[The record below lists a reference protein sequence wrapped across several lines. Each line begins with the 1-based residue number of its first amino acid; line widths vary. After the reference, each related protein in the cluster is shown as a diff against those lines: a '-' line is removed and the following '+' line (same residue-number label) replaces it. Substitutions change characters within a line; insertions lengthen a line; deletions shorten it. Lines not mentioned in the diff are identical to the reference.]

1 MFDDGLER
9 FILDNR
15 HEKQRAQ
22 QIADARIR
30 VEEELRFQ
38 HGHGE
43 CCQCRNPVKRHDPD
57 DPAPHEFPRADRLSN
72 RRNPHDKAADD
83 EEYIDA
89 RRPDLEV
96 QAVCFA
102 HMEAKDGDRR
112 DGAQIL
118 DALDIVAGFQDGASC
133 DWTTIADALMADLA
147 IECVERPDTH
157 AKWLG
162 VRQIWLV
169 ATISIKM
176 DDFPPFRVR
185 NRDI

>member
-1 MFDDGLER
+1 
-9 FILDNR
+9 
-15 HEKQRAQ
+15 
-22 QIADARIR
+22 
-30 VEEELRFQ
+30 
-38 HGHGE
+38 
-43 CCQCRNPVKRHDPD
+43 
-57 DPAPHEFPRADRLSN
+57 
-72 RRNPHDKAADD
+72 
-83 EEYIDA
+83 
-89 RRPDLEV
+89 
-96 QAVCFA
+96 
-102 HMEAKDGDRR
+102 MEAKDGDRR

-118 DALDIVAGFQDGASC
+118 DARDIVAGFQDGASC

-185 NRDI
+185 NREI